1 MAEAKIK
8 LSVDGAAQVVLDLN
22 SVEAKMLDLEK
33 RLNQS
38 NEATKK
44 AGITTAQYTAAMR
57 MVPAQITDIVVSLA
71 SGQQPLTVLL
81 QQGGQLKDMFGGVG
95 TALKGVAQYVIGMIN
110 PYTLAAAAAAGLSA
124 AWYQGQKE
132 ADEFR
137 KTLIMSGNVVGTTA
151 DKMINMSAQI
161 RASGV
166 ATQGAAAAALN
177 ILASSGKVGEA
188 TLQQFTSTA
197 LRMEQLVGKS
207 VDSTAQD
214 LSQLSKNPLDAAVKL
229 NEQYGYLTASVYK
242 QIKAL
247 EDQGKT
253 AEAAKLAQ
261 ETYMTSLNAKMDD
274 VQNTLGLLEKSWNA
288 IKKGAKGAWDA
299 MLDIGREQSL
309 EQKIADLESK
319 VRRGQTMRTGK
330 NGEVLN
336 LSEFGAYDENT
347 RQLDSL
353 KEQLRLRNRS
363 AAAAEEQ
370 SKLDQAGVK
379 WLSEG
384 NQFLTKRQQME
395 KEIAQTRSL
404 AKAAGYKVQENGVG
418 EDSPEV
424 ASRLAAISR
433 KYADLNN
440 SRIVLLENARSLEK
454 EVMSG
459 QLADLENQHKALL
472 VSDADYLLRKRDLQ
486 MKDIDA
492 EITLAREQAA
502 IAGGREDMSERMRYL
517 GQIAVLEQKKRNL
530 MQETASAMDLSNA
543 AVLKMVTDQAASWN
557 AATASEIAALETER
571 LALGAT
577 AEERKIHAEQMKVE
591 AELIKLVSKARED
604 GKVLMPDEI
613 ALLRMQAEQ
622 RKANIATLEGE
633 RSAREGARQLYEENA
648 KFGAEMILD
657 EQERARFLLE
667 IDAKKWRDRIAL
679 AQEGSEAQKQLQEQ
693 YDIWYRN
700 QSIKPQLDAQKEM
713 WRSIDGAAHDAFVN
727 IFNGGRNAFDRLK
740 DTLKAGLLD
749 LLYQMTIKKWIV
761 SIGASVTGSVIPG
774 MVAGSSGFTF
784 GNMFSAGKALFEGFN
799 TAGGG
804 FLASLAGGL
813 GGSSFGPG
821 FNSEMGVN
829 IGNRIAEIVGPRI
842 ASSMASGV
850 QMLASI
856 APYAQAAGALYMANQ
871 LGKMISG
878 GMSIGKVGGNALVN
892 AGTLLFGI
900 PGAIGAGLLN
910 RAFGMGDKQITGSSI
925 TGTLGTDNL
934 YRNVNWYQQG
944 GWLRSDRSGT
954 WSYGL
959 NNSTAVAD
967 GKSYVDSANLEAD
980 KALLKY
986 LTESYASLKTASAD
1000 YAKALGIDASSISA
1014 RTDQINVAIGKD
1026 AAETQANI
1034 QKMFSGISDSIAA
1047 GLLGALTSLSQSG
1060 ETASAALAR
1069 LASEVK
1075 AVDEVTKALGL
1086 TQIIAG
1092 NNNELITFKDRL
1104 VQMAGGLEA
1113 FSQSASFFAENFLT
1127 DAEKVKPAQ
1136 DQVADVFRQ
1145 FGITNVTTTEQF
1157 KQLVQG
1163 LDLSTEAGA
1172 KEYAALMKLA
1182 PAFKQVTDYTNKT
1195 AEAAQKQTDAQKQS
1209 LQSSIDSLTSFSKK
1223 ISQYRDSLMLA
1234 NGSPLTPEQ
1243 QYQAAKAQYQKTLAA
1258 ARAGDKDAQG
1268 NFTEA
1273 ANAFLNASR
1282 MYNASGGAYIA
1293 DFNAVQLATEDTQ
1306 RWLAEQIDVQQASLK
1321 ALDQNVEATKSVEKA
1336 IRDLDSWGIRP
1347 PHGRISD
1354 SDVAAGMAMDYSG
1367 YGASNTQALVAELKQ
1382 QRSLNEKMLAE
1393 LKQLREDNQRQS
1405 DNQIAAN
1412 YDASAKTA
1420 EQIAQGS
1427 IAAVKEQ
1434 SWVQQSAG
1442 VLR

>member
-137 KTLIMSGNVVGTTA
+137 KTLIMSGNAVGTTA
-151 DKMINMSAQI
+151 DKMVNMSAQI

-177 ILASSGKVGEA
+177 ILVSSGKVGEA
-188 TLQQFTSTA
+188 SLQQFTSTA

-336 LSEFGAYDENT
+336 LSEFGAFDENM
-347 RQLDSL
+347 RQLESL
-353 KEQLRLRNRS
+353 REQLRVRERS

-370 SKLDQAGVK
+370 NKRDQAGVK

-492 EITLAREQAA
+492 EINLAREQAA

-543 AVLKMVTDQAASWN
+543 VVLKMVTDQAASWN

-604 GKVLMPDEI
+604 GKALMPDEI

-679 AQEGSEAQKQLQEQ
+679 AQAGSEAQKQLQEQ

-713 WRSIDGAAHDAFVN
+713 WRSIDSAAQGAFVN

-749 LLYQMTIKKWIV
+749 MLYQMTIKKWIF
-761 SIGASVTGSVIPG
+761 SIGASITGSVIPG
-774 MVAGSSGFTF
+774 VAAAATGASGFGF
-784 GNMFSAGKALFEGFN
+784 GNMFSAGKALFEGFSS
-799 TAGGG
+799 AGG
-804 FLASLAGGL
+804 FFSSLAGGL
-813 GGSSFGPG
+813 NGAGVGSGLSSAAGV
-821 FNSEMGVN
+821 EMGN
-829 IGNRIAEIVGPRI
+829 KIAEIVGPKI
-842 ASSMASGV
+842 AGAFAQGAQGMAAA
-850 QMLASI
+850 M
-856 APYAQAAGALYMANQ
+856 PYLQAAGMVLMGNQ

-878 GMSIGKVGGNALVN
+878 GMSVGPIGSNAAVNIGTVLGAFLGGPIGGFIGGA
-892 AGTLLFGI
+892 AGGLF
-900 PGAIGAGLLN
+900 N
-910 RAFGMGDKQITGSSI
+910 RAFGMGEKQVTGSNIS
-925 TGTLGTDNL
+925 GTLGTDNL
-934 YRNVNWYQQG
+934 YRNVNWYQEG
-944 GWLRSDRSGT
+944 GWFRSDRSGT
-954 WSYGL
+954 WTTAL
-959 NNSTAVAD
+959 NSN
-967 GKSYVDSANLEAD
+967 DSD
-980 KALLKY
+980 KELLKY
-986 LTESYASLKTASAD
+986 LTESYTSLKTASAD
-1000 YAKALGIDASSISA
+1000 YAKALGIDASAIA
-1014 RTDQINVAIGKD
+1014 GRTDQINVAIGKD

-1075 AVDEVTKALGL
+1075 AVDEVAKALGL

-1113 FSQSASFFAENFLT
+1113 FNQSASFFAENFLT

-1136 DQVADVFRQ
+1136 DQVSDVFRQ

-1336 IRDLDSWGIRP
+1336 IRDLDGWGIRP